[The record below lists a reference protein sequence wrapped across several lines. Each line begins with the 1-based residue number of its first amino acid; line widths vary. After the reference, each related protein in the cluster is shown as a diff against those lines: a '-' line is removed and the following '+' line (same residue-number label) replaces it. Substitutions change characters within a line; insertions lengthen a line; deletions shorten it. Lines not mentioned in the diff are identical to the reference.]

1 MKCCLSS
8 LYSPGCGSGG
18 GVGGVCGDGLYEG
31 RFCDE
36 PLLNGTALNELSL
49 ALLYSTYISDF
60 AIVPQLAIDYPPSPM
75 WMRIPPPPTT
85 TKTRKVSSI
94 LQQQQQ

>member
-8 LYSPGCGSGG
+8 LYSPGCASG
-18 GVGGVCGDGLYEG
+18 GVGGDGLYEG

-36 PLLNGTALNELSL
+36 PLLNGTALNELAL

-60 AIVPQLAIDYPPSPM
+60 AIVPQLAIDYPHSPM
-75 WMRIPPPPTT
+75 WMRILPPTT
-85 TKTRKVSSI
+85 TTTTRKVSSI
-94 LQQQQQ
+94 LQQKQQ

>member
-8 LYSPGCGSGG
+8 LYSPGCASG
-18 GVGGVCGDGLYEG
+18 GVGGVGGDGLYEG

-36 PLLNGTALNELSL
+36 PLLNGTALNELAL

-75 WMRIPPPPTT
+75 WMRILPPLTTT
-85 TKTRKVSSI
+85 TKTHKESSI